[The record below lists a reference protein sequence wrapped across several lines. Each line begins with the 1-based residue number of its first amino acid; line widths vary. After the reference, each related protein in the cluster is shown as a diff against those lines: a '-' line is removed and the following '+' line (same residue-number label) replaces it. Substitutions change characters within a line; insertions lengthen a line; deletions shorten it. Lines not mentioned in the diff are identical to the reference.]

1 MFPVVAELFH
11 ADDRLTVTC
20 LMMEEAFRVFVCL
33 FLYLFLYLFLLF
45 LFFANAPKTDR
56 DQMHFL
62 NLLISKLSYCK

>member
-1 MFPVVAELFH
+1 MFPVVAEFH

-33 FLYLFLYLFLLF
+33 FVSLFLSSLSLSLS
-45 LFFANAPKTDR
+45 LANAPKTDR